1 MGVNAFNRLNFKI
14 ITRASGPPPE
24 AIGSAALV
32 LFREYRQETIRV
44 KTIDWYY
51 DYISPFAYL
60 ASETLGRLPDGVELQ
75 PRPVLFGAI
84 LQHWHTLGPAEIAPM
99 RRFTFRYVAWLAG
112 RRGIALTP
120 PPEHPFNPLRL
131 LRLDIALGSELATT
145 QRLFR
150 FVWAD
155 GSSADNAEHWRT
167 LLDELGVEDAES
179 LIAAPRVKD
188 ELRRNTEQAI
198 ERGLFG
204 VPSFVVDDEI
214 FWGFDGMDFLLD
226 YLQDPGLLQSGAI
239 AAADAMPE
247 GPQRPR

>member
-1 MGVNAFNRLNFKI
+1 M
-14 ITRASGPPPE
+14 
-24 AIGSAALV
+24 
-32 LFREYRQETIRV
+32 

-60 ASETLGRLPDGVELQ
+60 ASETLGRLPDGVELNL
-75 PRPVLFGAI
+75 RPVLFGAI
-84 LQHWHTLGPAEIAPM
+84 LQHWQTLGPAEIAPM
-99 RRFTFRYVAWLAG
+99 RRFTFRYVAWLAA
-112 RRGIALTP
+112 RRGIALVP
-120 PPEHPFNPLRL
+120 PPQHPFNPLRL

-155 GSSADNAEHWRT
+155 GQSADNAGHWRA
-167 LLDELGVEDAES
+167 LLDELGIDDAES
-179 LIAAPRVKD
+179 LIGAPRVKD
-188 ELRRNTEQAI
+188 QLRRNTEQAI

-204 VPSFVVDDEI
+204 VPSFVVDGEI
-214 FWGFDGMDFLLD
+214 FWGFDGMEFLLD
-226 YLQDPGLLQSGAI
+226 YLRDPGLLQTPAI

>member
-1 MGVNAFNRLNFKI
+1 MK
-14 ITRASGPPPE
+14 
-24 AIGSAALV
+24 
-32 LFREYRQETIRV
+32 
-44 KTIDWYY
+44 KIDWYY

-60 ASETLGRLPDGVELQ
+60 ASETLERLPGDVELH

-84 LQHWHTLGPAEIAPM
+84 LQHWHTLGPAEIGPM
-99 RRFTFRYVAWLAG
+99 RRFTFRYVTWLAA
-112 RRGIALTP
+112 RHGIALTP

-145 QRLFR
+145 RRLFR

-155 GSSADNAEHWRT
+155 GRSAEIDDQWQT
-167 LLDELGVEDAES
+167 LLDELGVDDAEA

-198 ERGLFG
+198 ARGLFG

-214 FWGFDGMDFLLD
+214 FWGFDAMDFLLD
-226 YLQDPGLLQSGAI
+226 YLENPGMLRSGAI